1 MTLAILKQVVA
12 KLKWP
17 LGALLR
23 FYEQKSKAMKE
34 EKKTLSFKEM
44 VSLVKDI
51 LVVTTYL
58 PVIIPSIFKVLV
70 DIQPLLHLAVK
81 MIYIL
86 IS

>member
-1 MTLAILKQVVA
+1 
-12 KLKWP
+12 
-17 LGALLR
+17 
-23 FYEQKSKAMKE
+23 
-34 EKKTLSFKEM
+34 M